1 MNYFFGVSTGAVILS
16 MIEDDPCRL
25 VIYVSAMD
33 VNMKIMAHQVV
44 RREKTVAVPR
54 GPNAVWLPI
63 PPKVAAI
70 SALLPCCSST
80 TTISTAQTITCT
92 MVIKTVIEFPEI
104 PFQLKWCG

>member
-1 MNYFFGVSTGAVILS
+1 MPCIMDVAP
-16 MIEDDPCRL
+16 PCRAKML
-25 VIYVSAMD
+25 SVIEVS
-33 VNMKIMAHQVV
+33 MKMIAHHVV
-44 RREKTVAVPR
+44 TRDRAVAVPR

-80 TTISTAQTITCT
+80 TTIKIAQTITCT

-104 PFQLKWCG
+104 LST